1 VRTNK
6 TTKAIEARV
15 DLRST
20 PGPEPLEQGGGR
32 EEKVEVGATCE
43 TTKKSVE
50 ADLSCCTWPPAS
62 AEVAGDEAQQIG
74 TKKKHTRDDELRGEI
89 GRAGEARERRRE
101 ESGGVRGRRGTRKGG
116 NAGCGGRGKGGR
128 KGDDDGSGGGG
139 RGAVFVRPVCCV
151 LRDALVPLCEGPREC
166 ACFAPRLCCDVLC
179 CDGTAV
185 RREGMVAGGGEN
197 LVRFGITVASRAV
210 VGLGSVAAAP
220 SS

>member
-1 VRTNK
+1 MQD
-6 TTKAIEARV
+6 A
-15 DLRST
+15 
-20 PGPEPLEQGGGR
+20 GGG
-32 EEKVEVGATCE
+32 
-43 TTKKSVE
+43 
-50 ADLSCCTWPPAS
+50 
-62 AEVAGDEAQQIG
+62 
-74 TKKKHTRDDELRGEI
+74 
-89 GRAGEARERRRE
+89 
-101 ESGGVRGRRGTRKGG
+101 
-116 NAGCGGRGKGGR
+116 GKGGR

-166 ACFAPRLCCDVLC
+166 ACFAPRLCCAVLC

-220 SS
+220 SSCQTLGLGLNYSVALHVLLWLIWKWGMIRMFAAITPLFY

>member
-116 NAGCGGRGKGGR
+116 NAGCGGRGKGGEERRRRRERGRR
-128 KGDDDGSGGGG
+128 KRGSFCSPCLL
-139 RGAVFVRPVCCV
+139 RAPRCSCAVVRRAKGVCV
-151 LRDALVPLCEGPREC
+151 LC
-166 ACFAPRLCCDVLC
+166 AAPVLC
-179 CDGTAV
+179 CAV
-185 RREGMVAGGGEN
+185 LCCEPVTGRQ
-197 LVRFGITVASRAV
+197 
-210 VGLGSVAAAP
+210 
-220 SS
+220 